1 MATAKPLPLPPDYV
15 RPSPAEFKAAG
26 FVPSEYETYFSRH
39 EAELRTH
46 HARVAPPVVT
56 EEEVLELDVG
66 EDVTDP
72 TDTEP
77 APPSEPPGP
86 PMSLAEMAAARA
98 GTSAAAAAE
107 TLVGDLPVGYTRPTL
122 EEFTRAG
129 YDSAAYEGYFQRYE
143 AKLRAA
149 GSATGDEVK
158 TE

>member
-26 FVPSEYETYFSRH
+26 FAPSEYESFFSRH

-46 HARVAPPVVT
+46 HARVSPPVVT
-56 EEEVLELDVG
+56 VSAEEEVPELDVL

-98 GTSAAAAAE
+98 GTPAAPALVESVESEQPENTEEHGPAE
-107 TLVGDLPVGYTRPTL
+107 TDSG
-122 EEFTRAG
+122 AG
-129 YDSAAYEGYFQRYE
+129 PAVE
-143 AKLRAA
+143 
-149 GSATGDEVK
+149 
-158 TE
+158 